1 MKKYEGRI
9 SNEWDIPIPVSIQRD
24 PSAQE
29 VKEIKNDNRVITSTS
44 TDAEQ
49 DKDKEGEYSWKP

>member
-29 VKEIKNDNRVITSTS
+29 IKNDNRVITSTS

-49 DKDKEGEYSWKP
+49 DKDKEDEYSWKP